1 VFVIPAAGGD
11 IVSSGK
17 PLPSSVRGALA
28 EAHASI
34 RAGTLH
40 VSCPLLRVDRAPD
53 ARDPHVLVWRV
64 PETARSAMDPIVGF
78 VADLSFISGIFER
91 ILADTPLL
99 PPSLHGDPRRF
110 LSVRVESVNG
120 IPLFESSTPWSPY
133 ESSSVLQS
141 ELGSLRLS
149 VALAPDAADTLV
161 IGGLP
166 SSQLPMLA
174 GLTLLTA
181 ALILIAIVQVRREYE
196 LGRLRADFISGV
208 SHELRTPLAQIR
220 LFGET
225 LLLGRV
231 RSAGEERRSLAIIV
245 QESQRLT
252 RLIENVLHFS
262 RAERGA
268 PSLSPA
274 FRRLD
279 DLLDE
284 ILDAFAPLAASRG
297 VTFARHLDEVIVSVD
312 AEAFRQ
318 VMLNLLDN
326 AVKYGPP
333 GQMVTVTLRLVND
346 VARVA
351 VEDQGPGVAA
361 GDIDHIWAPFYRGA
375 AHTDVS
381 GGTGIGLT
389 IVRQLV
395 KLHGGQAA
403 VERGLSGGAR
413 FVVDLPGAT
422 RAALATEAPNAAVEV

>member
-1 VFVIPAAGGD
+1 
-11 IVSSGK
+11 
-17 PLPSSVRGALA
+17 
-28 EAHASI
+28 
-34 RAGTLH
+34 
-40 VSCPLLRVDRAPD
+40 
-53 ARDPHVLVWRV
+53 
-64 PETARSAMDPIVGF
+64 VGF
-78 VADLSFISGIFER
+78 VADVSFISAIFER
-91 ILADTPLL
+91 ILSEIPLL

-110 LSVRVESVNG
+110 LSVRVENVNG
-120 IPLFESSTPWSPY
+120 IRLYETSTPWSPY
-133 ESSSVLQS
+133 ESRSVLQS

-166 SSQLPMLA
+166 PSRLSMLV

-181 ALILIAIVQVRREYE
+181 TLILIAIVQVRREYE

-231 RSAGEERRSLAIIV
+231 RSANEQHRSLAIIV

-268 PSLSPA
+268 PPLSPA
-274 FRRLD
+274 LRRLD
-279 DLLDE
+279 DLLNE
-284 ILDAFAPLAASRG
+284 TLDASAPLASSRG
-297 VTFARHLDEVIVSVD
+297 VTFARDLEEGVSVSVD

-333 GQMVTVTLRLVND
+333 GQVVTVTLRMADD

-361 GDIDHIWAPFYRGA
+361 SDVDHIWAPFYRGA

-395 KLHGGQAA
+395 ERHGGQVA
-403 VERGLSGGAR
+403 VERGTSGGAR
-413 FVVDLPGAT
+413 FVVELPGAT
-422 RAALATEAPNAAVEV
+422 RADVAPELPQTAVEV

>member
-1 VFVIPAAGGD
+1 V
-11 IVSSGK
+11 
-17 PLPSSVRGALA
+17 LA
-28 EAHASI
+28 
-34 RAGTLH
+34 
-40 VSCPLLRVDRAPD
+40 
-53 ARDPHVLVWRV
+53 WRV
-64 PETARSAMDPIVGF
+64 PDPARSATDPVVGF
-78 VADLSFISGIFER
+78 VADVSFISGIFER
-91 ILADTPLL
+91 ILSEVPLL
-99 PPSLHGDPRRF
+99 PPSLHGDPRRL
-110 LSVRVESVNG
+110 LSVRVDSVKS
-120 IPLFESSTPWSPY
+120 IRLYESSTPWSPY
-133 ESSSVLQS
+133 ESSSILQS

-149 VALAPDAADTLV
+149 VALAPDAANTLV

-166 SSQLPMLA
+166 SSRLPMLV

-231 RSAGEERRSLAIIV
+231 RSANEQRRSLAIIV

-274 FRRLD
+274 LRRFD
-279 DLLDE
+279 DLLGE

-297 VTFARHLDEVIVSVD
+297 VTFARHLEEGIIVSVD

-333 GQMVTVTLRLVND
+333 GQVVTVSLRMVND
-346 VARVA
+346 LARVA
-351 VEDQGPGVAA
+351 VEDQGPGVSVD
-361 GDIDHIWAPFYRGA
+361 DIARIWTPFYRGA

-395 KLHGGQAA
+395 ELHGGQVA
-403 VERGLSGGAR
+403 VERGLAGGAR
-413 FVVDLPGAT
+413 FVVELPGAT
-422 RAALATEAPNAAVEV
+422 RADVATESPKAAVEV